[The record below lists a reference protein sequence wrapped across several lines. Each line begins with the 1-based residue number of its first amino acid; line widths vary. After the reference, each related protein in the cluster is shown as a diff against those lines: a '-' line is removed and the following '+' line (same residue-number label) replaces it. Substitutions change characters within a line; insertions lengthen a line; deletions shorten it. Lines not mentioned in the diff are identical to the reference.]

1 MFKILHLLFQ
11 NSSVSSHA
19 KVPKK
24 RLRVTNSKQGLKS
37 ESKQEI
43 SKEETENKKKTK
55 LRSSSLSKEEKV
67 QESPLKSRSMDRT
80 ISNRYSSQNVSVK
93 KGLSESKKLDI
104 GIKKKLSSTV
114 SKNQNASK
122 NKDPKAHS
130 SSSKVTKPPERASR
144 QPMKVPAGKTNVEIA
159 KSFVKNATSKKIR
172 KETKSNSSKSSE
184 KLKSDKIV
192 DEETERPRTSTI
204 RKGVIEND
212 HIFTETSERQ
222 MGKMYF
228 CQKKKKKYLCI

>member
-1 MFKILHLLFQ
+1 MLKILSLLFQ

-24 RLRVTNSKQGLKS
+24 RSRLTNSKQGLKS

-43 SKEETENKKKTK
+43 SKEETENMKKTK
-55 LRSSSLSKEEKV
+55 LRSSSLSKEEKF

-80 ISNRYSSQNVSVK
+80 TSNRYSSQNVSVK

-104 GIKKKLSSTV
+104 GIKKNISSTI
-114 SKNQNASK
+114 SKNQNANK

-130 SSSKVTKPPERASR
+130 STSKVTKPSEKASR
-144 QPMKVPAGKTNVEIA
+144 LPMKGPSGKTNVEIA
-159 KSFVKNATSKKIR
+159 KSFVKNATGKKNR

-184 KLKSDKIV
+184 KLKSNKVV

-204 RKGVIEND
+204 RKGVAKND
-212 HIFTETSERQ
+212 HIFTETSEKQ
-222 MGKMYF
+222 IGKMYF
-228 CQKKKKKYLCI
+228 CH